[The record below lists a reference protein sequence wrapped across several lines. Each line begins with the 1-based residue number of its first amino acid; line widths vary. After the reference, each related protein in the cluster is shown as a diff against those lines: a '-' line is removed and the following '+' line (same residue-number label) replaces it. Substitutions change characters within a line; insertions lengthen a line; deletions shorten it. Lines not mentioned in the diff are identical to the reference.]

1 MLSQGLRCAACGSAY
16 PERDGVLYLVT
27 TPVGGPAYD
36 PHYFA
41 TLPQVETT
49 HFWFVT
55 RRELVLDVLRRLVPD
70 LEQRALFDIGCG
82 SGGLIAWLQAQGVA
96 IAGACDAYAE
106 GLHLARR
113 RLDVPLALVDEGR
126 VPPLAAGRS
135 LIGLFDVLEHTDDDE
150 AMLRSLF
157 QALNPGGILVLT
169 VPAHPSLFDE
179 ADVIAGHRRR
189 YRRAE
194 LRDKLQRAGFE
205 LRALTHFMAPL
216 AFLLAPLRLL
226 LRLFTR
232 GRSASARRDLELR
245 PVPWLNGVLL
255 TTLRLEK
262 LLLRVTSL
270 PVGTSL
276 IALALRPETN
286 PRA

>member
-1 MLSQGLRCAACGSAY
+1 MYNCPRCSGPLMSSQGLRCAVCGSAY
-16 PERDGVLYLVT
+16 PEREGVLQLVA

-41 TLPQVETT
+41 TLPQVE
-49 HFWFVT
+49 
-55 RRELVLDVLRRLVPD
+55 
-70 LEQRALFDIGCG
+70 
-82 SGGLIAWLQAQGVA
+82 
-96 IAGACDAYAE
+96 
-106 GLHLARR
+106 
-113 RLDVPLALVDEGR
+113 
-126 VPPLAAGRS
+126 
-135 LIGLFDVLEHTDDDE
+135 HTDDDE
-150 AMLRSLF
+150 SMLRSLF
-157 QALNPGGILVLT
+157 RALSPGGILVLT

-226 LRLFTR
+226 VRLFTR
-232 GRSASARRDLELR
+232 DCSALARRDLELR
-245 PVPWLNGVLL
+245 PVPCVNELL
-255 TTLRLEK
+255 LGTLRLEK
-262 LLLRVTSL
+262 LLLRATSL

-276 IALALRPETN
+276 IALAFRPETKQ
-286 PRA
+286 RA